1 MSIETVFQDLT
12 KALLDHAAA
21 LNQLARA
28 NEMLAE
34 ALRSSHKADELA
46 KVAAAKEQPKE
57 ETVDA
62 EEQPKDEA
70 KAAKKT
76 AKAKAAKKA
85 AKAAK
90 KTAKDA
96 EVAAEKDAA
105 EEKET
110 GEPLR
115 VAAMS
120 ELSDMLSRAREAGE
134 AAYRQFFRAAK
145 SVIEAEGVDRFQAV
159 PESRIPAVLDSLRE
173 AFREAVGSAGNDGDG
188 EEDIL

>member
-34 ALRSSHKADELA
+34 AIKGSHKADELA
-46 KVAAAKEQPKE
+46 KVSAAEKQPEE
-57 ETVDA
+57 ETAEA

-70 KAAKKT
+70 RKATKAKKAT
-76 AKAKAAKKA
+76 KATKARKA
-85 AKAAK
+85 AKAG
-90 KTAKDA
+90 DA
-96 EVAAEKDAA
+96 EAAAEKDAA
-105 EEKET
+105 GEKET

-145 SVIEAEGVDRFQAV
+145 SIIEAEGVDKFQAV